1 MNVKE
6 YIKSWA
12 ESYKKDLTE
21 NIMPFWMKYGLDR
34 ENGGVYTCVNRDGS
48 LMDTTKSVWFQG
60 RFAFI
65 CSFAYNNV
73 EKNQEWLD
81 AAKSTLEFIEKH
93 CFDEQGHMYFSV
105 TAEGKPLRKRRY
117 VFSETFAAIAMSEY
131 ALATG
136 DQHWAKRAIQVFED
150 TQRFLATPGFLP
162 AKFEADVK
170 LQGHSIVMILINVG
184 SCIRKV
190 VDDPKLTQQ
199 IDESIEKLKKYFI
212 HPEFKCLLETVGENG
227 EFIDTNMTRTINP
240 GHCIETSWFIME
252 EAKLRGCDKP
262 MFDLALQVFDWSWDW
277 GWDKQ
282 YGGISPSGDGRLGL
296 IVREPAGV
304 VACVLP
310 WNFPLMMV
318 GWKLGPALAEGN
330 SVILKPASV
339 TSLSTLKL
347 AEFAAE
353 AGIPEGVFNVITG
366 PGSSVGEALGLHPG
380 VDVVSFTGSTEVG
393 RRFLEYAARSNLKRI
408 VLELGGKSPFVV
420 LDDVADYA
428 AVAAQAAAA
437 AFWNMGE
444 NCTANSRIIVPRKR
458 KDAFTEALL
467 AELENW
473 RIGDPLDPENNLGSI
488 VSEGQFRT
496 IMGYIEKGK
505 AEGGHVLTGGAPLA
519 IGSGLFIPPTI
530 FDGVTPDMTIVRE
543 EIFGPVTAILP
554 ADSDEEAVGLANATA
569 YGLQATLFTED
580 VTKAHKYARALKAGT
595 VSVNCFSEGDNTTP
609 FGGYKLSGFGG
620 KDKGRES
627 HDQYTETKTIFL
639 NLDR

>member
-1 MNVKE
+1 MTLLSHADYERIAANL
-6 YIKSWA
+6 
-12 ESYKKDLTE
+12 SYPTE
-21 NIMPFWMKYGLDR
+21 
-34 ENGGVYTCVNRDGS
+34 
-48 LMDTTKSVWFQG
+48 
-60 RFAFI
+60 AFI
-65 CSFAYNNV
+65 GGTFAPALSGETMPTVNPATGKEIARV
-73 EKNQEWLD
+73 ASCGREDVDKAV
-81 AAKSTLEFIEKH
+81 AAARKAFESGAWSRMHPSERKKILMRFIGLIEKH
-93 CFDEQGHMYFSV
+93 QVELAVLESLDS
-105 TAEGKPLRKRRY
+105 GKPVR
-117 VFSETFAAIAMSEY
+117 E
-131 ALATG
+131 
-136 DQHWAKRAIQVFED
+136 
-150 TQRFLATPGFLP
+150 
-162 AKFEADVK
+162 
-170 LQGHSIVMILINVG
+170 
-184 SCIRKV
+184 
-190 VDDPKLTQQ
+190 
-199 IDESIEKLKKYFI
+199 
-212 HPEFKCLLETVGENG
+212 CLLTDLPET
-227 EFIDTNMTRTINP
+227 
-240 GHCIETSWFIME
+240 IECLEWHAE
-252 EAKLRGCDKP
+252 CA
-262 MFDLALQVFDWSWDW
+262 
-277 GWDKQ
+277 DKQ

-330 SVILKPASV
+330 Q
-339 TSLSTLKL
+339 LSSSSRQRHL
-347 AEFAAE
+347 AL
-353 AGIPEGVFNVITG
+353 IPEARGVRRRSGHPRRRVQRDHRA
-366 PGSSVGEALGLHPG
+366 PAPPWAKRSGLHPG

>member
-1 MNVKE
+1 MRF
-6 YIKSWA
+6 I
-12 ESYKKDLTE
+12 
-21 NIMPFWMKYGLDR
+21 GL
-34 ENGGVYTCVNRDGS
+34 
-48 LMDTTKSVWFQG
+48 
-60 RFAFI
+60 
-65 CSFAYNNV
+65 
-73 EKNQEWLD
+73 
-81 AAKSTLEFIEKH
+81 IEKH
-93 CFDEQGHMYFSV
+93 QVELAVLESLDS
-105 TAEGKPLRKRRY
+105 GKPVR
-117 VFSETFAAIAMSEY
+117 E
-131 ALATG
+131 
-136 DQHWAKRAIQVFED
+136 
-150 TQRFLATPGFLP
+150 
-162 AKFEADVK
+162 
-170 LQGHSIVMILINVG
+170 
-184 SCIRKV
+184 
-190 VDDPKLTQQ
+190 
-199 IDESIEKLKKYFI
+199 
-212 HPEFKCLLETVGENG
+212 CLLTDLPET
-227 EFIDTNMTRTINP
+227 
-240 GHCIETSWFIME
+240 IECLEWHAE
-252 EAKLRGCDKP
+252 CA
-262 MFDLALQVFDWSWDW
+262 
-277 GWDKQ
+277 DKQ

-366 PGSSVGEALGLHPG
+366 PGSSVGEALGCTPAWTWCPSPAPPKWAAASLNTPPG
-380 VDVVSFTGSTEVG
+380 ATSSASCWNS
-393 RRFLEYAARSNLKRI
+393 AARAPSWCSTTWPTTPP
-408 VLELGGKSPFVV
+408 SPRRPP
-420 LDDVADYA
+420 LPPSGTWAK
-428 AVAAQAAAA
+428 
-437 AFWNMGE
+437 
-444 NCTANSRIIVPRKR
+444 TAPPTPGSSCPASARTPSPKPW
-458 KDAFTEALL
+458 L

>member
-1 MNVKE
+1 MTLLSHADYERIAANL
-6 YIKSWA
+6 
-12 ESYKKDLTE
+12 SYPTE
-21 NIMPFWMKYGLDR
+21 
-34 ENGGVYTCVNRDGS
+34 
-48 LMDTTKSVWFQG
+48 
-60 RFAFI
+60 AFI
-65 CSFAYNNV
+65 GGTFAPALSGETMPTVNPATGKEIARV
-73 EKNQEWLD
+73 ASCGREDVDKAV
-81 AAKSTLEFIEKH
+81 AAARKAFESGAWSRMHPSERKKILMRFIGLIEKH
-93 CFDEQGHMYFSV
+93 QVELAVLESLDS
-105 TAEGKPLRKRRY
+105 GKPVR
-117 VFSETFAAIAMSEY
+117 E
-131 ALATG
+131 
-136 DQHWAKRAIQVFED
+136 
-150 TQRFLATPGFLP
+150 
-162 AKFEADVK
+162 
-170 LQGHSIVMILINVG
+170 
-184 SCIRKV
+184 
-190 VDDPKLTQQ
+190 
-199 IDESIEKLKKYFI
+199 
-212 HPEFKCLLETVGENG
+212 CLLTDLPET
-227 EFIDTNMTRTINP
+227 
-240 GHCIETSWFIME
+240 IECLEWHAE
-252 EAKLRGCDKP
+252 CA
-262 MFDLALQVFDWSWDW
+262 
-277 GWDKQ
+277 DKQ

-318 GWKLGPALAEGN
+318 GWKLGPALTEGN

>member
-1 MNVKE
+1 MTVLSHADYERIAANL
-6 YIKSWA
+6 
-12 ESYKKDLTE
+12 SYPTE
-21 NIMPFWMKYGLDR
+21 
-34 ENGGVYTCVNRDGS
+34 
-48 LMDTTKSVWFQG
+48 
-60 RFAFI
+60 AFI
-65 CSFAYNNV
+65 GGTFAPALSGETMPTVNPATGKEIARV
-73 EKNQEWLD
+73 ASCGREDVDKAV
-81 AAKSTLEFIEKH
+81 AAARKAFESGAWSRMHPSERKKILMRFIGLIEKH
-93 CFDEQGHMYFSV
+93 QVELAVLESLDS
-105 TAEGKPLRKRRY
+105 GKPVR
-117 VFSETFAAIAMSEY
+117 E
-131 ALATG
+131 
-136 DQHWAKRAIQVFED
+136 
-150 TQRFLATPGFLP
+150 
-162 AKFEADVK
+162 
-170 LQGHSIVMILINVG
+170 
-184 SCIRKV
+184 
-190 VDDPKLTQQ
+190 
-199 IDESIEKLKKYFI
+199 
-212 HPEFKCLLETVGENG
+212 CLLTDLPET
-227 EFIDTNMTRTINP
+227 
-240 GHCIETSWFIME
+240 IECLEWHAE
-252 EAKLRGCDKP
+252 CA
-262 MFDLALQVFDWSWDW
+262 
-277 GWDKQ
+277 DKQ

-330 SVILKPASV
+330 
-339 TSLSTLKL
+339 
-347 AEFAAE
+347 
-353 AGIPEGVFNVITG
+353 
-366 PGSSVGEALGLHPG
+366 VGEALGLHPG

-554 ADSDEEAVGLANATA
+554 ADSDEEAVGLANSTA
-569 YGLQATLFTED
+569 YGLQPTLFTED
-580 VTKAHKYARALKAGT
+580 VPKAHKYARTLKAGT